1 MLQLW
6 LVLTTYGEVVHA
18 AFFSA
23 FVVWFRRRR
32 SVARLIDWGWW
43 QRWRRNRWQR
53 NTHSTLTY
61 IQHHL
66 TFLAKPVG
74 ESGGFWTIHYDTVIA
89 SVILGVLVLEFLW
102 LVTRKATSG
111 VPSKT
116 QAFVELSV
124 DFVNEQVKSLFH
136 HDYKFVA
143 PVALTVFVWVL
154 FMNAMDF
161 LPVDVMAWIY
171 EHVFHL
177 HTWRS
182 VPTADVNTT
191 FALALSVF
199 FLMIYYSIKIKGLG
213 GWLHELVA
221 TPFGIRP
228 LWASPLLI
236 AFNVLF
242 NLIEYISKPPHRCID
257 GTCTPRDI
265 FRCSVLGRDQN
276 RRRDRRGLLHV
287 GWSIFHIL
295 IVALQAYIFM
305 MLTVVYIAM
314 AQGTTDGGETSP
326 RTLIHDRFTTTT
338 HQH

>member
-1 MLQLW
+1 MAVESAAAEHQLDA
-6 LVLTTYGEVVHA
+6 T
-18 AFFSA
+18 
-23 FVVWFRRRR
+23 
-32 SVARLIDWGWW
+32 
-43 QRWRRNRWQR
+43 
-53 NTHSTLTY
+53 TY

-66 TFLAKPVG
+66 TFFTQPVN
-74 ESGGFWTIHYDTVIA
+74 ESGGFWAINYDTIITSA
-89 SVILGVLVLEFLW
+89 ILGVVVLGFLW

-191 FALALSVF
+191 FALSLSVF
-199 FLMIYYSIKIKGLG
+199 VLMIYYSIKIKGLG

-236 AFNVLF
+236 LFNLLF
-242 NLIEYISKPPHRCID
+242 NLIEYISKPLSHSLRLYGNMYAGEI
-257 GTCTPRDI
+257 I
-265 FRCSVLGRDQN
+265 FLLLGLWAATGVVGVIVG
-276 RRRDRRGLLHV
+276 GLLHV

-314 AQGTTDGGETSP
+314 AHE
-326 RTLIHDRFTTTT
+326 H
-338 HQH
+338 H